1 MAVRPSSARRSRPP
15 GRLGSLAGMSRGV
28 NALRWTG
35 QPGHYEVYYVT
46 LTDPA
51 SGVGIWI
58 RYTMLAPL
66 PERGAQPTC
75 ALWFLMM
82 DPRPDAQQPVL
93 ARKTTFGIDQLRAQE
108 EPFKLELG
116 GATLTDGVME
126 GAVEDVW
133 WDLRWA
139 PAATPHK
146 PVHPALERLGL
157 AQTVLVLPHADVA
170 IDGSVGIAGRRL
182 DIVQARGGQ
191 AHLWGS
197 KHAESWVWARCSDLT
212 SAAGAPAPGVFFDGV
227 SVIVTRFGRRVGPNT
242 PMVGRFGGRELRS
255 TSPPRILGNRSRF
268 TVDGWEFEASD
279 SSLKVVGSVSAR
291 REQLAGVTYHDP
303 DGEEAY
309 CYNSETASVRLD
321 VHQRTRRGGEW
332 RPAGTY
338 ESKGRCHFEYAQ
350 RTPVPELELLTT

>member
-1 MAVRPSSARRSRPP
+1 
-15 GRLGSLAGMSRGV
+15 MSRGA

-35 QPGHYEVYYVT
+35 KPGHYEVYYVT

-66 PERGAQPTC
+66 PDRGAEPTC

-93 ARKTTFGIDQLRAQE
+93 ARKATFGIDQLRAHDD
-108 EPFKLELG
+108 PFKLELG
-116 GATLTDGVME
+116 GATLTDGVIE

-133 WDLRWA
+133 WELRWA
-139 PAATPHK
+139 PAPRPHH
-146 PVHPALERLGL
+146 PVHPALERLGV

-170 IDGSVGIAGRRL
+170 IEGSVGIAGRRL
-182 DIVQARGGQ
+182 GIAQARGGQ

-197 KHAESWVWARCSDLT
+197 KHAESWAWARCSDLET
-212 SAAGAPAPGVFFDGV
+212 TDGEPAPGVFFDGV
-227 SVIVTRFGRRVGPNT
+227 SVVVTRFGRRVGPNT

-255 TSPPRILGNRSRF
+255 TSPVKILSNRSRF
-268 TVDGWEFEASD
+268 GIEGWEFEASD
-279 SSLKVVGSVSAR
+279 RSLKVVGTVSAR

-309 CYNSETASVRLD
+309 CYNSETASVTLE
-321 VHQRTRRGGEW
+321 VHERAGRSGGW

-338 ESKGRCHFEYAQ
+338 ASAGRCHFEYAQ
-350 RTPVPELELLTT
+350 RTPVPGLELLTK